1 MHAYT
6 GSLHNPFHLYMYPPT
21 LACKGCCVRFCT
33 CHLTLHCFRF
43 PRLCATRGDYIQKQ
57 QVNSKRDQ
65 NTQPAPS
72 ENLPFMLKIR
82 AVIRFTNMQWMNRTR
97 DLDFWKIW
105 ETYWNSNTLRS
116 YWEHVPF
123 TIGANIAPF
132 HNTWYKCCSDVL
144 WGLRKRRECIC
155 KNLKI
160 LWEFQQFALLLRT
173 LSVYVAITS
182 RARSDPITYVA
193 KTCSARAQRMI

>member
-1 MHAYT
+1 MLRAV
-6 GSLHNPFHLYMYPPT
+6 LYMPSNTSLFSVSPS
-21 LACKGCCVRFCT
+21 VRYAWG
-33 CHLTLHCFRF
+33 LHTKTTSQQQ
-43 PRLCATRGDYIQKQ
+43 TR
-57 QVNSKRDQ
+57 SEH
-65 NTQPAPS
+65 PA
-72 ENLPFMLKIR
+72 LPFMLKIR